1 MSLPGYSDIVNGEHA
16 EVIPKVSPGAF
27 KSGPEVP
34 RTIYPGLDDFLP
46 ECDGELVFIGQGHS
60 LTKSA
65 DYPNSADFPGLS
77 FRGFLSQEQ
86 PIYFFSS
93 PGFLLVS
100 DEVLSMDAAAL
111 EEDLAMLA
119 GSPHNSGS
127 WDSATLA
134 RAGQGKTLW
143 IGEYHL
149 VFGLSQ

>member
-1 MSLPGYSDIVNGEHA
+1 M
-16 EVIPKVSPGAF
+16 
-27 KSGPEVP
+27 
-34 RTIYPGLDDFLP
+34 
-46 ECDGELVFIGQGHS
+46 
-60 LTKSA
+60 
-65 DYPNSADFPGLS
+65 
-77 FRGFLSQEQ
+77 
-86 PIYFFSS
+86 
-93 PGFLLVS
+93 S

-149 VFGLSQ
+149 VFGLNLSNSVLKCKTNCPKMEDPENLRRFIIVPMLSTVKMIMMMMVTMVMMVTTMMMVTMGTTILMVTMM